1 MEIKYGANCGVT
13 MKRFVPC
20 AIVRDGDDI
29 RIDAAHPHAKEL
41 TEIAI
46 DLTNNVR
53 TLDADD
59 GKGFALLARAETL
72 AGKDAAAE
80 LQFAWLDFR
89 KRQRKAA
96 AEREARLWA
105 AKWNLSDPD
114 ERPGA
119 DADFLRALHNAT
131 ASPKTGDGLTAVFAY
146 GYQQG
151 RDDAAKASRK
161 KVTV

>member
-1 MEIKYGANCGVT
+1 MEIKYGVNCGVT
-13 MKRFVPC
+13 VRRFVPC

-41 TEIAI
+41 AEIAV
-46 DLTNNVR
+46 DLMNNVR

-72 AGKDAAAE
+72 TGKDAAAE
-80 LQFAWLDFR
+80 LQFAWMDFL

-105 AKWNLSDPD
+105 AKWNLTDPD

-119 DADFLRALHNAT
+119 DADFLCALRNA
-131 ASPKTGDGLTAVFAY
+131 ASSKVSDGLSAVFAY
-146 GYQQG
+146 GYQRG

-161 KVTV
+161 GATV